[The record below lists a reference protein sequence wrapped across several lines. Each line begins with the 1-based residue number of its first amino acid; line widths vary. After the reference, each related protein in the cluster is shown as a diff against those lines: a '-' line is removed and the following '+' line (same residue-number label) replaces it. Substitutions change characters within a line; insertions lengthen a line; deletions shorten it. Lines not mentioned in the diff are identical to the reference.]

1 MKKRGKYLLR
11 VRKSRKSYFPFY
23 IMVFIVF
30 FSLLY
35 LYQEGYELTSE
46 VLTISLVF
54 ILGIFLLVEVL
65 HRREW
70 WAITETAL
78 IHSISILN
86 KNVREVG
93 FSSISDMDLDKP
105 LYKRFLGYGN
115 VNIRIFLNETTI
127 RVKNI
132 NSPEKFIKLLQDL
145 ISKNRRETN
154 VAKQY

>member
-1 MKKRGKYLLR
+1 MKKSKNYLLK
-11 VRKSRKSYFPFY
+11 VKKSRKSYL
-23 IMVFIVF
+23 FIYFLAIIVL
-30 FSLLY
+30 FSLFY
-35 LYQEGYELTSE
+35 LNREGYEITSS
-46 VLTISLVF
+46 VLVASLVF
-54 ILGIFLLVEVL
+54 IVGIFFVTEVL